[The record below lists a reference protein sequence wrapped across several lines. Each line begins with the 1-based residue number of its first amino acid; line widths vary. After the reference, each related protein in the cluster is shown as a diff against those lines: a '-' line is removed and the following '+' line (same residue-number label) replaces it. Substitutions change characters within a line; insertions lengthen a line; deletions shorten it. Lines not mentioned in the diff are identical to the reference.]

1 MAEINPNLL
10 LQIRPQADV
19 GRTFGSILTNV
30 ANFDR
35 IRENREQAPL
45 RNQLLQQ
52 RVDSGQLINQQQ
64 AGINREQANQALTQ
78 FAARIKPMLDA
89 GDTEGVRQLVQQ
101 QKAGPLGGAADNF
114 LSILDTNP
122 ALAKQ
127 RVDQVVELGRQ
138 SGQFGQAKSVGQ
150 REFDELIK
158 IAQDPNSTQLEKDSA
173 RRKLGDLARVGTSA
187 QERIASNRELT
198 SDVARSEAEITTAK
212 EEAKL
217 GAQASFKPQIV
228 KAVKQAEAEA
238 KSRGETLSALNRSKA
253 ALPGLNEAVSQ
264 LRELAPIATST
275 FGGKAF
281 DFAVKESGFGS
292 TKGATARAK
301 FIAIVNNQVLP
312 LLKETFGAAFTFQEG
327 EALKATMGDPDASPE
342 EKLAQLDAFIAQK
355 QRDIA
360 TKEAELSPN
369 QPDFSGFKII
379 SVE

>member
-30 ANFDR
+30 DNFDR

-64 AGINREQANQALTQ
+64 EGINREQANQALTQ

-114 LSILDTNP
+114 LQILETNP

-138 SGQFGQAKSVGQ
+138 SGQFGQTKSVGQ

-187 QERIASNRELT
+187 QERIAQDPELT
-198 SDVARSEAEITTAK
+198 TKVSESQSQITESKEIGKLSAQLKLTPQVKSAVSDAVELSKATAKVNEKNRSNANTLAVYEAGIGALSEALDITTTGPVSGLLPALTANQQAADGAVAAMAPILK
-212 EEAKL
+212 QMFRSAGEGNFTDADQKLLLDMIPTRADLPEARAAKL
-217 GAQASFKPQIV
+217 KNIDLIV
-228 KAVKQAEAEA
+228 
-238 KSRGETLSALNRSKA
+238 
-253 ALPGLNEAVSQ
+253 
-264 LRELAPIATST
+264 
-275 FGGKAF
+275 
-281 DFAVKESGFGS
+281 
-292 TKGATARAK
+292 RAK
-301 FIAIVNNQVLP
+301 L
-312 LLKETFGAAFTFQEG
+312 QE
-327 EALKATMGDPDASPE
+327 PDVVQQD
-342 EKLAQLDAFIAQK
+342 KIQ
-355 QRDIA
+355 
-360 TKEAELSPN
+360 
-369 QPDFSGFKII
+369 QPQQADFSGFKII